1 MVLPM
6 ILFDAIV
13 VRRKD
18 FNIIRFLF
26 FSFERLRNK
35 KKVGFFFR
43 RKSKSYI
50 SIVWIDLQIILTS
63 YIYSTYAV
71 LEQKSDQLYTF
82 IECEEWRR
90 HSSLIF
96 LIPLFTKPNIEI
108 SGWLYQTKT
117 HFTHIVFQPFSS
129 VSPPSFTLY
138 HYVYITWPD

>member
-1 MVLPM
+1 M

-50 SIVWIDLQIILTS
+50 SIV
-63 YIYSTYAV
+63 
-71 LEQKSDQLYTF
+71 
-82 IECEEWRR
+82 
-90 HSSLIF
+90 
-96 LIPLFTKPNIEI
+96 
-108 SGWLYQTKT
+108 
-117 HFTHIVFQPFSS
+117 
-129 VSPPSFTLY
+129 
-138 HYVYITWPD
+138 